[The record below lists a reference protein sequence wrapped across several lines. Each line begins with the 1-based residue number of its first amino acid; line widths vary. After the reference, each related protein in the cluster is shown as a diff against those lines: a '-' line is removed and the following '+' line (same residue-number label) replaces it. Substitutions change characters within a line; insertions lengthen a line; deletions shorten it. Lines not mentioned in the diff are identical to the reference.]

1 MAEAFDLGKML
12 EEIMDDEK
20 ISVSKNR
27 KVSQDEIKKMLLDRQ
42 KNLARQGRRQT
53 RLQLGEALER
63 EGVIST
69 EQLHSALKLQSQ
81 KGGKIG
87 SILVEMGVLTEDDLL
102 SFLGKQHGLQ
112 STSLLDLEISEDLM
126 SLLPSRVIFKHR
138 ILPLRMEGRTLD
150 LGIENPNELTAIH
163 EVEFLTGK
171 RVRPVI
177 IPSYQMELAIK
188 YIEEKGGGIFSGH
201 DIQSSLKGTMT
212 IRTLLEQLVSADA
225 TDLLVTAGVPP
236 TVRANTTLRR
246 TSLPSLSPD
255 QCVAYAKALMTER
268 QWEDFLNRRELDF
281 AIEYDNLGRFRVNTY
296 RQKNTVSIAIRRV
309 MQGSLGCEALGIP
322 TWLEEFAMKPQ
333 GLVIVTAPT
342 GHGKTTTLA
351 AMVDVINRT
360 RRCNIITLEDPIEYL
375 HKPVKSNINQ
385 REVGTDTASF
395 SEGLRR
401 IFRQNPDVIMIGE
414 VRDQETF
421 EIAARA
427 ASTGHLV
434 LTSTHAP
441 NATAAIEN
449 MVNCLPHHLQME
461 VRLQLSD
468 ALLVVFAQRLIPSK
482 DGTRVYLA
490 YEKLI
495 NSYRIKNFIRDN
507 RVHQIRTQIQQE
519 ADDFASIDFC
529 LAKLLNEGKIT
540 IEDVS
545 AYADS
550 VDFVVQTAAKLN

>member
-1 MAEAFDLGKML
+1 MAEAFDLAKML

-27 KVSQDEIKKMLLDRQ
+27 RISQDEIKKMLFERR
-42 KNLARQGRRQT
+42 KHLAGQSRRSA
-53 RLQLGEALER
+53 RLLLGEALER
-63 EGVIST
+63 DGLIT
-69 EQLHSALKLQSQ
+69 GEQLNAALKIQSQ
-81 KGGKIG
+81 GGGRIG
-87 SILVEMGVLTEDDLL
+87 SILVEMGALKEEDLL
-102 SFLGKQHGLQ
+102 TCLGKHHGLQ
-112 STSLLDLEISEDLM
+112 RTSLLDLEISEDLM
-126 SLLPSRVIFKHR
+126 SLLPSRVVLKHR
-138 ILPLRMEGRTLD
+138 VLPIRMEGRTLD
-150 LGIENPNELTAIH
+150 LAIENPNELTAIH

-171 RVRPVI
+171 RVRPVV

-188 YIEEKGGGIFSGH
+188 YVEEKGGSFFSGSE
-201 DIQSSLKGTMT
+201 IQSSLKGST
-212 IRTLLEQLVSADA
+212 IRTLLEQLVSTNA

-236 TVRANTTLRR
+236 TLRTNTSLRR
-246 TSLPSLSPD
+246 TTFPPLTAD

-281 AIEYDNLGRFRVNTY
+281 ALDYDNLGRFRVNAY
-296 RQKNTVSIAIRRV
+296 RQKNTVSIAVRRV
-309 MQGSLGCEALGIP
+309 MHGSLGWDVLGIP

-333 GLVIVTAPT
+333 GLIIVTAPT

-351 AMVDVINRT
+351 ALIDVINRR

-375 HKPVKSNINQ
+375 HKPAKSNINQ
-385 REVGTDTASF
+385 REIGTDTASF

-441 NATAAIEN
+441 NATAAIDN
-449 MVNCLPHHLQME
+449 MVNCLPQHRQAE
-461 VRLQLSD
+461 VRLQLSE
-468 ALLVVFAQRLIPSK
+468 ALLAVFAQRLIPSS
-482 DGTRVYLA
+482 DGSRVYLA

-495 NSYRIKNFIRDN
+495 NSYRMKNFIRDN
-507 RVHQIRTQIQQE
+507 RVHQIRAQIQQE
-519 ADDFASIDFC
+519 SDDFASIDFC
-529 LAKLLNEGKIT
+529 LARLFKEEKIT

-550 VDFVVQTAAKLN
+550 VDFVVATAGKKG